1 MNWDGESLRDELA
14 ELLSDTSTSFKARVI
29 DWMNDIVFNIST
41 AHDWPFYRVSLK
53 KNLTQSTEEQSL
65 VVDGPGAPTLA
76 VAAGGSLTADEV
88 IDVAV
93 TYYNPTKKI
102 ETILGTSASATPTGV
117 NLLINLT
124 AIPTT
129 TEATFTQR
137 RIYMRNSTDSGDWYL
152 SSTITDMTTTT
163 AQITAEPATTAEK
176 PPTFS
181 YLKRLDGK
189 PRIISINRVLE
200 PMAAQQIQLI
210 NSGSVQSGS
219 PYRFAELSSDSIITD
234 RKPNSSL
241 ILDFYGFRRPRKVYA
256 SITSYPDIIPE
267 LKELLKLGVKWKGY
281 EYRERQD
288 KAQAKADYD
297 AALTDAIQEL
307 GRGAKYPYKVQDV
320 VGNSNGLVEV

>member
-14 ELLSDTSTSFKARVI
+14 ELLSDTSTSFKAKVV
-29 DWMNDIVFNIST
+29 DWMNDIIFNIST

-65 VVDGPGAPTLA
+65 IVDGPGAPTLA

-88 IDVAV
+88 INVAV

-102 ETILGTSASATPTGV
+102 ETILGTSASATPTGA

-129 TEATFTQR
+129 TETTFTQR

-176 PPTFS
+176 PPTLS

-189 PRIISINRVLE
+189 PRIASISRVLD
-200 PMAAQQIQLI
+200 PMALQQIQLI
-210 NSGSVQSGS
+210 SSGSIQSGT
-219 PYRFAELSSDSIITD
+219 PYRFSELSSDSIVLD
-234 RKPNSSL
+234 KKPATSL

-281 EYRERQD
+281 EFRERADASDAWD
-288 KAQAKADYD
+288 KYNT
-297 AALTDAIQEL
+297 ALTNAIQEL
-307 GRGAKYPYKVQDV
+307 GRSAKYPFKVQDV
-320 VGNSNGLVEV
+320 AGNSNGLVEV